1 MKFNREEIREK
12 YKDLFEYSLDL
23 IYINDMRGNF
33 LDANDIALK
42 MLGFERDEIPDIS
55 FIDLLDQENLM
66 KAIKVTNEIRKTGK
80 QSERSEYKLKTKE
93 GKYIFVETYAIPL
106 KKKERVYAVLG
117 IGNDITER
125 RLSEQKLKESEDIF
139 KALYKEGPI
148 AAYTWKKI
156 VDDFIL
162 IDFNIAAEN
171 LTHGNVMNVLGHKAS
186 EMYRD
191 RLDILEDL
199 HKCYNESTHTTREIT
214 YKFQFTEE
222 QKYLLVNYGYVKP
235 DLVIVQTEDMTE
247 KRIAEQKLRESEKK
261 YRSILENMQDGYF
274 EVDLK
279 GNYVFV
285 NDYQCKFLGYQKD
298 ELLSMNYRDILD
310 KATINEVF
318 KKFNQLY
325 NDENT
330 RAIFESKVLRSD
342 GKTRII
348 DGTAYLK
355 FDSRGNKVGFYGFTR
370 DITDKIESEQKLRE
384 SEEKYRYLFEDSPFA
399 IILINSKGE
408 IIDCNPATEVIGGYN
423 KSDLQGKKFMDLTI
437 IHPDFLPML
446 VDLFERFIKGEI
458 LHRIDIKLYKK
469 DGGLIWVNLQGSLV
483 ELGSET
489 LVQVML
495 HDITKR
501 KEADLLI
508 KEEIQKLQELD
519 QLRKDLISRVSH
531 ELKTPLVSVFS
542 SSELLL
548 NVFKDKLGE
557 EVLDLIQM
565 IQKGGKRLNHLVDNL
580 LDITRIEYDKFKLE
594 KESLNLTSIIKECS
608 EEMRY
613 LIKERKLDLI
623 LNLPQN
629 IHIEIDRLRIEQVIT
644 NLLLNAI
651 KNTPPK
657 GKITI
662 SLSEK
667 DNWAEF
673 SVIDTGIGLTEEEM
687 SIIFTRFGKI
697 ERYEEGLEYIDIQG
711 SGLGLFISKEIVDL
725 HGGHIRAESEGR
737 GKGSMFVVKLPIK

>member
-23 IYINDMRGNF
+23 IYVNDLKGNF
-33 LDANDIALK
+33 LDANNIALK
-42 MLGFERDEIPDIS
+42 KLGFKKDEIPDIT

-80 QSERSEYKLKTKE
+80 QTERSEYKLKTKE
-93 GKYIFVETYAIPL
+93 GKYIYVETYAIPL
-106 KKKERVYAVLG
+106 KKNEKVYAILG

-125 RLSEQKLKESEDIF
+125 KLAEQKLKESEDMF

-148 AAYTWKKI
+148 ATYTWKKLNN
-156 VDDFIL
+156 DFVF
-162 IDFNIAAEN
+162 IDFNNAAEN
-171 LTHGNVMNVLGHKAS
+171 LTHGNVVNVLGHKAS
-186 EMYRD
+186 VMYSD
-191 RLDILEDL
+191 RPDILGDL
-199 HKCYNESTHTTREIT
+199 HKCYNEKTYTTREIK

-222 QKYLLVNYGYVKP
+222 KKYLLVNYGYVKP

-247 KRIAEQKLRESEKK
+247 KRLAEGKLRESEKK

-274 EVDLK
+274 EVDLN
-279 GNYVFV
+279 GNYTFF
-285 NDYQCKFLGYQKD
+285 NDYHCIFLGYSKE
-298 ELLSMNYRDILD
+298 ELMGKNYQDILD
-310 KATINEVF
+310 KKTLNEVF

-325 NDENT
+325 NDEIT
-330 RAIFESKVLRSD
+330 RAIFESKVLRND
-342 GKTRII
+342 GAIRII

-355 FDSRGNKVGFYGFTR
+355 FDSRGKKIGFFGFTR
-370 DITDKIESEQKLRE
+370 DITEKIEAEMKLRE

-399 IILINSKGE
+399 IILIDSKGE
-408 IIDCNPATEVIGGYN
+408 IIDTNPATEVLGGYK
-423 KSDLQGKKFMDLTI
+423 KSYLQGKKLEDLTF
-437 IHPDFLPML
+437 IHPDFLPL
-446 VDLFERFIKGEI
+446 LINLFERYLKGEV
-458 LHRIDIKLYKK
+458 LHRIDIQLYKK
-469 DGGLIWVNLQGSLV
+469 DGNLIWVDLQASLV

-501 KEADLLI
+501 KEADLLK
-508 KEEIQKLQELD
+508 KEEIQKLKELD

-531 ELKTPLVSVFS
+531 ELKTPLVSVFA

-557 EVLDLIQM
+557 DVLELIQM

-580 LDITRIEYDKFKLE
+580 LDTTRIEYNKFKLE
-594 KESLNLTSIIKECS
+594 KESINLTTVIKECS
-608 EEMRY
+608 EEMRF
-613 LIKERKLDLI
+613 LVKERELNLI
-623 LNLPQN
+623 LKLSPN

-651 KNTPPK
+651 KNTPPT
-657 GKITI
+657 GRITI
-662 SLSEK
+662 TLLEK
-667 DNWAEF
+667 GDWVEI
-673 SVIDTGIGLTEEEM
+673 SVSDTGIGLTEEEM

-725 HGGHIRAESEGR
+725 HGGNIRAESEGR
-737 GKGSMFVVKLPIK
+737 GKGSTFVVKLPIK